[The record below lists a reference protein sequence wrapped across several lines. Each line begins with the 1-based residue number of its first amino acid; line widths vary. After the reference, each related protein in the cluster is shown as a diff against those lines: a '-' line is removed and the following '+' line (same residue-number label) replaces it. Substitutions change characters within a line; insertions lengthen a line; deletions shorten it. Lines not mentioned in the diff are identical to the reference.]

1 MTSNEEIMEVED
13 SNGDSYG
20 TKVKQRFRDPKKVRF
35 LYLIRCTYYI
45 YTYIYECVCV
55 LLRRYVFLMSCVGI
69 VVFFIWVVGYT
80 SLDCVLDD
88 FLVLGGVDLVVC
100 RKWLKLRRCYQSKQ
114 FRQRRSSR
122 SKPLRSLNRLKSM
135 KDSSTRYVGINGY
148 LHSTIFNSI
157 SGLGGHTIFS
167 CTCSLHAKMFWEMII
182 FFNSVDCICSFVSSM
197 IDLMMCWL
205 DWICWGGI
213 GDTFAW
219 CSWLRRLLLH
229 LGCKWVELLF
239 SGVISASNC

>member
-45 YTYIYECVCV
+45 YTYIHIWVCVCV
-55 LLRRYVFLMSCVGI
+55 VEKICFFNELCGDWCFLHMGCWVYIVGLRAWWFSC
-69 VVFFIWVVGYT
+69 F
-80 SLDCVLDD
+80 
-88 FLVLGGVDLVVC
+88 GGVDLVVC
-100 RKWLKLRRCYQSKQ
+100 RKWLKLRRCYQSKP

-182 FFNSVDCICSFVSSM
+182 FF
-197 IDLMMCWL
+197 
-205 DWICWGGI
+205 
-213 GDTFAW
+213 
-219 CSWLRRLLLH
+219 
-229 LGCKWVELLF
+229 
-239 SGVISASNC
+239 